1 MDAIGLLRRLTDP
14 GLARPDQLRR
24 AAEPLTKR
32 PVPKAAPATLYWR
45 DLLGRVQAR
54 VARSR
59 SRLVAGRDLGDAVD
73 IARLVCPLRY
83 DLSVRIDFIRLLR
96 EEWGLYETNL
106 PAFLDR
112 PESKAYYV
120 WFKDVACARFQPR
133 LSRDSRRLAP
143 VFVER
148 VHETARLWKSIQ
160 TNGYNPTTPIRLRAG
175 HPVCPVNGKVINST
189 YYAGDGCHR
198 MACLFVGGQT
208 QLLPEQ
214 YEVLIQP
221 NFRPLDNTT
230 LLIRHLPLDRAGYL
244 RFISGF
250 YCAGGE
256 LDTPEA
262 ILSQVAASK
271 PDLLAEL
278 ETVFAYDL
286 PSFSG
291 Q

>member
-1 MDAIGLLRRLTDP
+1 MDSFGLMRRLTAR
-14 GLARPDQLRR
+14 GLERPDQLDRARELLGVKPAPR
-24 AAEPLTKR
+24 AAPGNR
-32 PVPKAAPATLYWR
+32 YWR
-45 DLLGRVQAR
+45 DLLGRLQAR

-59 SRLVAGRDLGDAVD
+59 PRLVAGRDLGDVVD
-73 IARLVCPLRY
+73 IGRLVCPLRY
-83 DLSVRIDFIRLLR
+83 DLCVRIDFIRLLS
-96 EEWGLYETNL
+96 EAWSLYETNL
-106 PAFLDR
+106 AEFLDR

-120 WFKDVACARFQPR
+120 WFKDVACARFRPQ
-133 LSRDSRRLAP
+133 LSRDTRRLAP

-148 VHETARLWKSIQ
+148 VHETARLWRSIQ
-160 TNGYNPTTPIRLRAG
+160 TDGYNPATPIRLRAG
-175 HPVCPVNGKVINST
+175 HPVCPVNGKVINT
-189 YYAGDGCHR
+189 AYFAGDGCHR
-198 MACLFVGGQT
+198 MACLFVAGQT

-221 NFRPLDNTT
+221 NFLPLDNTT

-250 YCAGGE
+250 YCDGRE

-262 ILSQVAASK
+262 ILSQVAASR

-278 ETVFAYDL
+278 ETVFAFDL

>member
-1 MDAIGLLRRLTDP
+1 MAADWKPSGVMDTCNRFSKRLPTD
-14 GLARPDQLRR
+14 ASIIM
-24 AAEPLTKR
+24 
-32 PVPKAAPATLYWR
+32 YWR

-59 SRLVAGRDLGDAVD
+59 TRLVAGRELGDAVD

-83 DLSVRIDFIRLLR
+83 DLWVRIDFIRVLR
-96 EEWGLYETNL
+96 EEWSLYEADLT
-106 PAFLDR
+106 AFLDR
-112 PESKAYYV
+112 PEAKAYYV
-120 WFKDVACARFQPR
+120 WFKDVACARFQPQ
-133 LSRDSRRLAP
+133 LSRDTRRLAP

-160 TNGYNPTTPIRLRAG
+160 TNGYNPETPIRLRAG
-175 HPVCPVNGKVINST
+175 HPVSPVNGKVINST

-198 MACLFVGGQT
+198 MACLFVAGQT

-221 NFRPLDNTT
+221 NYCPLDNTT
-230 LLIRHLPLDRAGYL
+230 LLIKHLPLDRAGYL
-244 RFISGF
+244 RFISDF
-250 YCAGGE
+250 YCEGRE
-256 LDTPEA
+256 LDSPEA
-262 ILSQVAASK
+262 ILSHVAASK

-278 ETVFAYDL
+278 ETVFAFDL
-286 PSFSG
+286 PSFSS

>member
-1 MDAIGLLRRLTDP
+1 MH
-14 GLARPDQLRR
+14 
-24 AAEPLTKR
+24 
-32 PVPKAAPATLYWR
+32 WR
-45 DLLGRVQAR
+45 DLLRRAQAR
-54 VARSR
+54 VARAR
-59 SRLVAGRDLGDAVD
+59 ARLVAGRDLGDTVD

-83 DLSVRIDFIRLLR
+83 DLCVRIDFIRLLR
-96 EEWGLYETNL
+96 EKWSLYETDL
-106 PAFLDR
+106 AEFLDR

-120 WFKDVACARFQPR
+120 WFKDVACARFQPE
-133 LSRDSRRLAP
+133 LSRDTRRLAP

-148 VHETARLWKSIQ
+148 VHATARLWRSIQ
-160 TNGYNPTTPIRLRAG
+160 TNGYNPETPIQLRAG
-175 HPVCPVNGKVINST
+175 HPVSPVNGKVINST

-198 MACLFVGGQT
+198 MASLFVAGQT

-250 YCAGGE
+250 YCEGRVF
-256 LDTPEA
+256 DTPEA

-271 PDLLAEL
+271 PELLAEL
-278 ETVFAYDL
+278 ETVFAFDL